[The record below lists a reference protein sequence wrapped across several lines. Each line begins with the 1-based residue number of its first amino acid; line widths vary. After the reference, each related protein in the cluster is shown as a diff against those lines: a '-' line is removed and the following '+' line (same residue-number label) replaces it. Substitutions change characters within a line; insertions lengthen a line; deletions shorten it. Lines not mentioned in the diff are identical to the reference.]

1 MEALEK
7 FLKPVEASTKARSKE
22 IRLTI
27 TESQQMTFE
36 ITKLLMRENDLLER
50 ITNLQDGK
58 TEEGANPFENVM
70 IQGAI
75 DGGKFGS

>member
-7 FLKPVEASTKARSKE
+7 FVKRVEASTKARSKE

-27 TESQQMTFE
+27 SESQQMTFE
-36 ITKLLMRENDLLER
+36 ITKLLIRENDLLER

-75 DGGKFGS
+75 DGGKFDS